1 LKPGRA
7 EINAKKRKHF
17 ESIFLAIHFNVL
29 PIKKPTQT
37 SITTSLC
44 NCKPVQ
50 ILEKQQ
56 QQQKK
61 QRKNPPVRSNY
72 PYSLNFNSLQAQ
84 DCFRCHW
91 KCCGSDS
98 CLHCTAALGLAFP
111 MHASAFYTGS

>member
-61 QRKNPPVRSNY
+61 TKKKSTCEEQLPIQS
-72 PYSLNFNSLQAQ
+72 
-84 DCFRCHW
+84 
-91 KCCGSDS
+91 
-98 CLHCTAALGLAFP
+98 
-111 MHASAFYTGS
+111 